1 MSCVEYKTVETEEST
16 TGKLSD
22 NQKLKPFVV
31 PSSRLRTVDEIVRR
45 VAEVIDLQLTQGSM
59 PA

>member
-16 TGKLSD
+16 TEQQGDTRNLR
-22 NQKLKPFVV
+22 PFVV
-31 PSSRLRTVDEIVRR
+31 PRARVRTVDEIVRR
-45 VAEVIDLQLTQGSM
+45 VAEVLDLQLTQGSM